1 MAKLIIVANNLRS
14 IHNVGSIFRTA
25 EGLGVEKL
33 YLTGYT
39 PYPRL
44 ENDDRLPH
52 QINKLD
58 KAISKVSL
66 GAEKNLDFDYHDDI
80 FELIKKYKQKNY
92 RIVALEQA
100 KNSVNILDYKPMEKS
115 ILIIGNE
122 VDGIEQSV
130 LESSEDILEIPM
142 MGKKESFN
150 VVQAMAIASFY
161 LINQQLTK

>member
-52 QINKLD
+52 LINKLD

-100 KNSVNILDYKPMEKS
+100 KNSVNILNYKPMEKS